1 MKRFRSAW
9 LLLSFCLTGCAGPQ
23 PGKPEADVY
32 DPMQPD
38 PLPVQH
44 LRAYPE
50 AATGVFLSLADFEN
64 APGAASGAEQ
74 VEHFSVVGS
83 AGTAPRPRFVL
94 NITRTGAAAL
104 AVTLPPGARLRYDV
118 PHVHDWSKYNLLS
131 IALHTEAARDDL
143 QVTLITPSGSYRSP
157 RRLLGGQW
165 STVLVDLQ
173 GLGERDDFD
182 IQDIQAIEVS
192 LANPGGRVRLGLDD
206 ILLIDNRRRLEP
218 TPPELT
224 LRRRGLDWLVDWQRW
239 DRLLVLHESPDGL
252 YRFKRTQAQLQ
263 VLGPDDRPDPAGQ
276 EDLALLGSDR
286 IGRVRLL
293 EANALRVRLAVDW
306 FFPSRL
312 GQWSSLGVRR
322 VNWQYTF
329 YADGRWVTHLRVN
342 NAGGAA
348 VSRLVVEPP
357 FAAVFPAAEAA
368 TDRHEI
374 ADLAGPVAAT
384 SWQML
389 APQTPKAAAAALR
402 RGYTTPGRIRLDLG
416 DGEFYSPGDADRDR
430 FDESAGCWDLAAE
443 NGHCRFR
450 LLPPPGGLP
459 RPVFRIRSV
468 RRPVSVSL
476 EGLAVRDLVELE
488 SGDVLFQL
496 PGRIDQPC
504 WVEVR
509 SGG

>member
-1 MKRFRSAW
+1 MNRSRSAW
-9 LLLSFCLTGCAGPQ
+9 LLLSLCLAGCAGPQ
-23 PGKPEADVY
+23 PDQPAAKVY
-32 DPMQPD
+32 DPMLPD

-64 APGAASGAEQ
+64 APGAPSGARQ
-74 VEHFSVVGS
+74 IEHFSVLGAS
-83 AGTAPRPRFVL
+83 GAHPKPRFVL
-94 NITRTGAAAL
+94 NITRTGAGAL

-131 IALHTEAARDDL
+131 IALHTEAVRDDL
-143 QVTLITPSGSYRSP
+143 QVTLISQAGSYRSP

-173 GLGERDDFD
+173 GLAERADFD
-182 IQDIQAIEVS
+182 MQDIRAVELS
-192 LANPGGRVRLGLDD
+192 LANPGGSVRLGLDD

-218 TPPELT
+218 TPPGLT
-224 LRRRGLDWLVDWQRW
+224 LRRRGLDWLVDWQKW

-252 YRFKRTQAQLQ
+252 YRFKRTQAGLQ

-276 EDLALLGSDR
+276 ENLALLGSDR

-293 EANALRVRLAVDW
+293 ETNALRVRLAVDW

-312 GQWSSLGVRR
+312 GQWSSLGVRQ

-329 YADGRWVTHLRVN
+329 YADGRWVTHLRIN

-348 VSRLVVEPP
+348 LSRLLVETP
-357 FAAVFPAAEAA
+357 FAAMFPAAETA
-368 TDRHEI
+368 TDHHEI
-374 ADLAGPVAAT
+374 AGLAGPVASS

-389 APQTPKAAAAALR
+389 SPRTPESAAPALR
-402 RGYTTPGRIRLDLG
+402 RGYATPGRVRLELG
-416 DGEFYSPGDADRDR
+416 DGDFYAPGDADRDR
-430 FDESAGCWDLAAE
+430 FDESAGCWDLAAG

-450 LLPPPGGLP
+450 LLPPRHGLQG
-459 RPVFRIRSV
+459 PVFRIRSV
-468 RRPVSVSL
+468 DRPVSVNL
-476 EGLAVRDLVELE
+476 EGLAVRDVVELDG
-488 SGDVLFQL
+488 GDILFQL

-504 WVEVR
+504 WVEIR
-509 SGG
+509 SGR